1 LWSLK
6 KSLFKDSHCPPL
18 EKQMRKRLLISIL
31 LTLIFLPCGYS
42 FAQNKKIRVAMP
54 GLTVTSAPF
63 LTSQLNG
70 YYTHEGLDAELIS
83 MRAPTANLAVLAGNV
98 EFSNV
103 PMVGLNAALRGAP
116 LKLIFCPFDKPQH
129 GIYARPEIQNIKQL
143 RGKKIAVS
151 GTGVID
157 DLLLREFLSGHGL
170 ERDVTILAM
179 GSAETRLAGLA
190 SGTIDAATL
199 IAPLTFKAKDMGL
212 KELVFF
218 GDQSFLLP
226 GGAILVRDDLLRADP
241 GTIERFIRAS
251 LMGFRFLRENP
262 AAPKIIARTLKVDES
277 MGTKMY
283 EAARPTMT
291 TGADLSDDAQKKMI
305 ALVMKLTGIKDG
317 PPVERLFDFSL
328 LRKAHATLQARG
340 WKPL

>member
-1 LWSLK
+1 
-6 KSLFKDSHCPPL
+6 
-18 EKQMRKRLLISIL
+18 MAMRLLIFAWL
-31 LTLIFLPCGYS
+31 VFLVLPLQDGA
-42 FAQNKKIRVAMP
+42 AQTKKVRVAMP
-54 GLTVTSAPF
+54 GHTITSAPF
-63 LTSQLNG
+63 LTAQING
-70 YYTHEGLDAELIS
+70 YYAQEGLDVELIS

-129 GIYARPEIQNIKQL
+129 GIYARAEIQSIKQL

-157 DLLLREFLSGHGL
+157 DLLLREFLAGHGL

-190 SGTIDAATL
+190 TGTIDAATL

-218 GDQSFLLP
+218 GDLNFLLP
-226 GGAILVRDDLLRADP
+226 GGAILVREDLLRADP
-241 GTIERFIRAS
+241 NMVERFIRAS
-251 LMGFRFLRENP
+251 LMGFRFLRENRA
-262 AAPKIIARTLKVDES
+262 AAPKTISRTLRVDES
-277 MGTKMY
+277 LGARMY
-283 EAARPTMT
+283 EATRPTMT
-291 TGADLSDDAQKKMI
+291 ADADLSEDNQKKMI
-305 ALVMKLTGIKDG
+305 ALVMKLAGVKDG

-328 LRKAHATLQARG
+328 LRKSHATLQARG
-340 WKPL
+340 WKPS

>member
-1 LWSLK
+1 MQK
-6 KSLFKDSHCPPL
+6 H
-18 EKQMRKRLLISIL
+18 LLVWIL
-31 LTLIFLPCGYS
+31 LTLGFLSHGYS
-42 FAQNKKIRVAMP
+42 IAQNKKVRVALP
-54 GLTVTSAPF
+54 GYTITSTPF

-70 YYTHEGLDAELIS
+70 YYTQEGLDAELIS

-129 GIYARPEIQNIKQL
+129 GIYARADIQNIRQL

-157 DLLLREFLSGHGL
+157 DLLLREFLADHRLDG
-170 ERDVTILAM
+170 DVTILAM

-190 SGTIDAATL
+190 TGTIDAATL

-218 GDQSFLLP
+218 GDQNFLLP

-241 GTIERFIRAS
+241 NTVERFIRAS
-251 LMGFRFLRENP
+251 LMGFRFLRENDVG
-262 AAPKIIARTLKVDES
+262 ARKAIAKTLKVDES
-277 MGTKMY
+277 LGARMY
-283 EAARPTMT
+283 EATKPTMT
-291 TGADLSDDAQKKMI
+291 AGADLSEDAQKKMI
-305 ALVMKLTGIKDG
+305 ALVIKLAGLKEG
-317 PPVERLFDFSL
+317 PPIDKLFDFSL
-328 LRKAHATLQARG
+328 LRKSHATLQARG
-340 WKPL
+340 WKPS

>member
-1 LWSLK
+1 MHRTFS
-6 KSLFKDSHCPPL
+6 FC
-18 EKQMRKRLLISIL
+18 IL
-31 LTLIFLPCGYS
+31 LMLVVLSHDSGI
-42 FAQNKKIRVAMP
+42 AQNRKVRIALP
-54 GLTVTSAPF
+54 GHTITSAPF
-63 LTSQLNG
+63 LTSHMKG
-70 YYTHEGLDAELIS
+70 YYTQEGLDAELIS

-129 GIYARPEIQNIKQL
+129 GIYARAEIQSIKQL
-143 RGKKIAVS
+143 RGKRIAVS

-157 DLLLREFLSGHGL
+157 DLLLREFLADHGL
-170 ERDVTILAM
+170 ERDVTILSM

-190 SGTIDAATL
+190 TGTIDAATL

-218 GDQSFLLP
+218 GDLNFLLP
-226 GGAILVRDDLLRADP
+226 GGAILVREDLLRTDP
-241 GTIERFIRAS
+241 NMVERFIRAS

-262 AAPKIIARTLKVDES
+262 AAPKIIARTLTVDVAL
-277 MGTKMY
+277 GAKMY
-283 EAARPTMT
+283 EAAKPTMT
-291 TGADLSDDAQKKMI
+291 AGADLSDDARKKMI
-305 ALVMKLTGIKDG
+305 ALIMKLAGIKDG
-317 PPVERLFDFSL
+317 PPVERLFDFSF